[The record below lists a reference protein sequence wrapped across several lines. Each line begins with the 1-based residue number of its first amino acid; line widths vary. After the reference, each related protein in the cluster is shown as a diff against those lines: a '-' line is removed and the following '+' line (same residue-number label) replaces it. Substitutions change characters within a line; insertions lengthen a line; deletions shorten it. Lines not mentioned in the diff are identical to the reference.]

1 MRVADRLSIFLI
13 SHLAHLHI
21 YWLADYHTYLLVDL
35 LLYLSITQAPW
46 FLCQRKRNHWSEN
59 EAKKNLGFLFLW
71 NRYLILFCNMYCIV
85 CTVDLWM
92 LQYSMIGRT
101 TELCCDWYRPSTPS
115 SILPQS
121 SPSSPRQTMTTM
133 TRNLEKKKAFTSV
146 SLGDSVI
153 LLNLYESTHRITV
166 SC

>member
-1 MRVADRLSIFLI
+1 MNYSQKLFDCGLNICRCIKIEYNDTSVLI
-13 SHLAHLHI
+13 N
-21 YWLADYHTYLLVDL
+21 
-35 LLYLSITQAPW
+35 
-46 FLCQRKRNHWSEN
+46 LCQLLGILILPWRMPINRKRNHWSEN

-153 LLNLYESTHRITV
+153 LLNLYESTLRITV